1 MVSPP
6 GRLRRVAI
14 DFKSASVDGSMKLQS
29 LILRN
34 SLLILTSLLALP
46 AFRAAAQ
53 SKPDAAGVA
62 ASQSAAIPARIT
74 QAIDETQLVRLKG
87 NVHPLARAE
96 FDRGPVSD
104 ATPMKRMM
112 LVLQRSPEQQAAL
125 SQFMD
130 EQMSKDSP
138 NFHKWLT
145 PDEFGK
151 LYGPAD
157 ADTQAVTGWLASHGF
172 TAMRVNRGKN
182 VIEFSGNVGQVRS
195 AFHTD
200 IHKFVVNGEERQ
212 ANTSDPQIPAALTP
226 VVAGIVSLHNFPM
239 KSMRHR
245 VGAFTR
251 TADGRIIPELT
262 GSSNQFFAVG
272 PADFAKI
279 YNIPSSL
286 DGTNAN
292 IAIIGFSS
300 IDINDTHAFRA
311 LFGLPVNDPVVVNN
325 GPDPGFN
332 SEEGEANLDVQW
344 SGAVAPK
351 ATIHY
356 INSEATLTAD
366 PVSLGA
372 VYVV

>member
-14 DFKSASVDGSMKLQS
+14 DFKSASVDGFMKLQS
-29 LILRN
+29 LILRI

-53 SKPDAAGVA
+53 SKPDAAGA
-62 ASQSAAIPARIT
+62 AAAQAAAIPARIT

-125 SQFMD
+125 SKFMD

-138 NFHKWLT
+138 NFHRWLT

-157 ADTQAVTGWLASHGF
+157 ADTQAVTSWLTSHGF
-172 TAMRVNRGKN
+172 TGMRVDRGKN
-182 VIEFSGNVGQVRS
+182 VIEFGGNVGQVRS

-200 IHKFVVNGEERQ
+200 IHKFVVNGENRQ

-226 VVAGIVSLHNFPM
+226 VVGGIVSLHNFPM
-239 KSMRHR
+239 KSAHHVLGPFR
-245 VGAFTR
+245 R
-251 TADGRIIPELT
+251 TADGRIEPLFT
-262 GSSNQFFAVG
+262 GGNPPFYALG

-286 DGTNAN
+286 TGMGGN
-292 IAIIGFSS
+292 IAIIGFST
-300 IDINDTHAFRA
+300 INVQDVSQFRA
-311 LFGLPVNDPVVVNN
+311 LFNLPVNNPVVV
-325 GPDPGFN
+325 
-332 SEEGEANLDVQW
+332 
-344 SGAVAPK
+344 
-351 ATIHY
+351 
-356 INSEATLTAD
+356 
-366 PVSLGA
+366 
-372 VYVV
+372 